1 MLKLLCLL
9 LFPANREGPQLPEQ
23 SKASKRLAQQP
34 REGLH
39 VHSPGKYRPMPNQV
53 PGNLAPL
60 QVPKE
65 RAGQRL
71 TRVGE
76 NSACKLDVI
85 LQKKF
90 PSTPFSAVGNLIVW
104 DNP

>member
-1 MLKLLCLL
+1 
-9 LFPANREGPQLPEQ
+9 
-23 SKASKRLAQQP
+23 
-34 REGLH
+34 
-39 VHSPGKYRPMPNQV
+39 MPNLV

-65 RAGQRL
+65 RLGQRL

-76 NSACKLDVI
+76 NSACKLDAI

-90 PSTPFSAVGNLIVW
+90 PSTLERAVGNLIVW
-104 DNP
+104 DNL